1 MIIIP
6 NNMKT
11 FKFIQ
16 LKHIHLEID
25 ALSKKSIKINHKTPS
40 HKDSESLIF
49 HMNPDDN
56 LNKCK
61 WYLWIANGKVR

>member
-25 ALSKKSIKINHKTPS
+25 AISKKKYKNHKTPS

-49 HMNPDDN
+49 NTNPDDN

-61 WYLWIANGKVR
+61 